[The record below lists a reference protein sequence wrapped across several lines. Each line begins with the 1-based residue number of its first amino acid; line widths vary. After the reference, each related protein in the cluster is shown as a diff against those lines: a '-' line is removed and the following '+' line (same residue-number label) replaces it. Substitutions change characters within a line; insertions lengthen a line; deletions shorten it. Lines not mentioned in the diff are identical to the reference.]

1 MKRLLRQSWRLAL
14 TSFVLVGVLGLGT
27 VGGVVLDRQVLT
39 AYAGPSATATEAPS
53 SLPLVQQAYDTIQ
66 REYVDRTALKPQR
79 LEYGAISGMA
89 DSLGDTG
96 HSRFLSPQMVTQ
108 ERELTQGQFEGI
120 GAEVETKDGAI
131 VVVAPIDGTPAQQAG
146 LRPGDVILKVNG
158 QDVTGLPLEQVV
170 GLILG
175 PTGTSVTLT
184 ILSPDSGQTRDVSL
198 VRTRITLHNVTWEAL
213 PGTMIADVRIAAFS
227 QGVSGDLEKA
237 LAEVQ
242 QQKMTGII
250 LDLRNNP
257 GGLLGEAVGVA
268 SQFLKNGNVL
278 LEKDA
283 QGKTTPV
290 AVQPHGPVTDLPMVV
305 LINGGTAS
313 AAEILAGA
321 LQDAHRATVLGETT
335 FGTGTVLT
343 EFRLS
348 DGSALLL
355 ATEEWLT
362 PAGRVIW
369 HHGIAPDVITAL
381 PRDTIPLLPEAE
393 RGMTAAQLRASDDVQ
408 LLRALDLLSQPSKS
422 AQAK

>member
-14 TSFVLVGVLGLGT
+14 TTFVLVGVLGLGT

-39 AYAGPSATATEAPS
+39 AYAGPSATATEAAS
-53 SLPLVQQAYDTIQ
+53 NLPLVQQAYDTIQ
-66 REYVDRTALKPQR
+66 REYVDRTALQPQR

-108 ERELTQGQFEGI
+108 EHELTQGQFEGI
-120 GAEVETKDGAI
+120 GAEVQVKDGAI

-184 ILSPDSGQTRDVSL
+184 ILSPDSGQTRDISL
-198 VRTRITLHNVTWEAL
+198 VRTRITLHNVTWQPL
-213 PGTMIADVRIAAFS
+213 PGTTIADVRIAAFS
-227 QGVSGDLEKA
+227 QGVSGDLEKV

-257 GGLLGEAVGVA
+257 GGLLDEAVGVA

-313 AAEILAGA
+313 AAEIVVGA

-335 FGTGTVLT
+335 FGTGTVLSQ
-343 EFRLS
+343 FGLS

-362 PAGRVIW
+362 PSGRVIW
-369 HHGIAPDVITAL
+369 HHGIAPDVVVAL
-381 PRDTIPLLPEAE
+381 PKDAIPLLPEAE
-393 RGMTAAQLRASDDVQ
+393 RGMAAAQLRASGDVQ